1 MHSII
6 TIILALAGISIVTA
20 APTSTTRCQDG
31 EYACVNWGT
40 AVGYCEN
47 NGWWVREHCVN
58 GFWCNEQPYPLCWN
72 GHVAPK
78 QGADQVGSKEAAVQ
92 VGPKEKAEK

>member
-1 MHSII
+1 MRLS
-6 TIILALAGISIVTA
+6 TILIAFASMAIVNA
-20 APTSTTRCQDG
+20 APTSTTSTTLCQDG
-31 EYACVNWGT
+31 EYACVNFGT

-72 GHVAPK
+72 GQVAPPK
-78 QGADQVGSKEAAVQ
+78 QGADQMGPKEAA
-92 VGPKEKAEK
+92 EK